1 MDTNACSQADLVV
14 HVVDRYHESLRRDV
28 PALVAAARKIERVHA
43 DKTDVPHGLAEA
55 LEEFWAELQ
64 RHMTKEEQV
73 LFPMLSRGA
82 YGTQVYMPVRVMEH
96 EHEEHAAHLEKF
108 RVLTHDFTA
117 PDHACGTW
125 RTLYAGLGK
134 LEQEL
139 TEHIHLE
146 NNVLFHRAISSR

>member
-28 PALVAAARKIERVHA
+28 PALVAAARKIERLHA
-43 DKTDVPHGLAEA
+43 DKPDVPVGLADA
-55 LEEFWAELQ
+55 LEELWVDLQ
-64 RHMTKEEQV
+64 QHMTKEEQV

-96 EHEEHAAHLEKF
+96 EHDEHATQLQQLRK
-108 RVLTHDFTA
+108 RTHDYTA
-117 PDHACGTW
+117 PAHACETW
-125 RTLYAGLGK
+125 RALYAGLATF
-134 LEQEL
+134 EQEL